1 MNVGV
6 AGSAPAFK
14 VGDSVTLVRNEN
26 GVKTDDIQY
35 GKIQQGVSLNYN
47 LKGMTGSDGKSV
59 NAVVTDK
66 AATEQSKSPVETR
79 VAVTGFIN
87 QGADMLDTAAF
98 SSAAVANRAATNN
111 PIVASMGGQRTH
123 IESGSYSVIF

>member
-6 AGSAPAFK
+6 AGSASALK

-26 GVKTDDIQY
+26 GVKTDGIQY

-87 QGADMLDTAAF
+87 
-98 SSAAVANRAATNN
+98 
-111 PIVASMGGQRTH
+111 
-123 IESGSYSVIF
+123 

>member
-98 SSAAVANRAATNN
+98 SSAAVTL
-111 PIVASMGGQRTH
+111 G
-123 IESGSYSVIF
+123 VIL

>member
-66 AATEQSKSPVETR
+66 AAT
-79 VAVTGFIN
+79 
-87 QGADMLDTAAF
+87 
-98 SSAAVANRAATNN
+98 NN

-123 IESGSYSVIF
+123 IESGSYSVVF